1 MSCDPLLTDDLA
13 ELLGLFPNDALGGVV
28 GILRKYKTWWPGE
41 VPRAYA
47 AHRLPEDADFK
58 PHAPAIADEIL
69 WWGSH
74 DLMRQFGT
82 KENYRQVVVET
93 ARSIGVDKQD
103 RGPDQPAWRVE
114 GAILRKVLK
123 DWEDLAPEKR
133 AAIIEELGGSV
144 EPLRGA
150 LFAVP
155 GVGVTGAQLLGL
167 IAARGLP
174 FAVGG
179 AVLVPV
185 VTALSSLWIA
195 YELAGPGYRV
205 LRPVV
210 TTIAL
215 TRRRLRD
222 ERAATAFRD

>member
-1 MSCDPLLTDDLA
+1 
-13 ELLGLFPNDALGGVV
+13 
-28 GILRKYKTWWPGE
+28 
-41 VPRAYA
+41 
-47 AHRLPEDADFK
+47 
-58 PHAPAIADEIL
+58 
-69 WWGSH
+69 
-74 DLMRQFGT
+74 MRQFGT

-205 LRPVV
+205 LRPAVA
-210 TTIAL
+210 TIAL